1 MPCFVIT
8 FLALHENT
16 RARADNDLIS
26 IFLHTPAKLVT
37 RKDENHALSNHSK
50 RCYKNESRC
59 HRECRLPD
67 TFGQGGVDG
76 AIHQAAGPELLAE
89 CRTLHGCQTGEAKIT
104 KGYHLPCKRVIHT
117 VGPVW
122 HGGSHGER
130 KLLAS
135 CYRKS
140 LALAVE
146 YGLESIAFPLIS
158 SGAYGYPKEEALE
171 VAVDTIRAFLKDHN
185 LDVYLVIFQ
194 KSDYQLSKGLVE
206 DILAFL
212 KEAWKGKGDPHAREE
227 EHLDSVA
234 GELESLYME
243 DPYLADSIPPYPY
256 EESRHRKKPGIQGRI
271 KRVEWQIKQLYHSR
285 DPFTSF
291 CVDSKREEQ
300 FFSELEESFS
310 HMVLRKIDEKGMTDL
325 ECYKKAN
332 LDRKLFSKIRS
343 HEDNQPSRATAL
355 ALGIALE
362 LPLSELQEL
371 LGKAGYTLSHARKG
385 DLIVEYFV
393 KKGIYD
399 IYQINQ
405 VLFDFDEPL
414 I

>member
-1 MPCFVIT
+1 MPFQIIRNDIT
-8 FLALHENT
+8 KMKVDAIVNAACPTLL
-16 RARADNDLIS
+16 
-26 IFLHTPAKLVT
+26 
-37 RKDENHALSNHSK
+37 
-50 RCYKNESRC
+50 
-59 HRECRLPD
+59 
-67 TFGQGGVDG
+67 GGGGVDG

-104 KGYHLPCKRVIHT
+104 KGYHLPCRWVIHT

-122 HGGSHGER
+122 HGGNHGER
-130 KLLAS
+130 ELLAS

-146 YGLESIAFPLIS
+146 YRLESIAFPLIS
-158 SGAYGYPKEEALE
+158 SGAYGYSKEEALE
-171 VAVDTIRAFLKDHN
+171 VAVDTIRAFLKDHD

-206 DILAFL
+206 DISSFL
-212 KEAWKGKGDPHAREE
+212 NEAWKGKKDAHAREE
-227 EHLDSVA
+227 ERLDSVSA
-234 GELESLYME
+234 ELESMYLE
-243 DPYLADSIPPYPY
+243 DRYPEWGLPPCPW
-256 EESRHRKKPGIQGRI
+256 EESRRLKKPGIQGRI
-271 KRVEWQIKQLYHSR
+271 ERVELQIERVNYNETHLG
-285 DPFTSF
+285 DFF
-291 CVDSKREEQ
+291 VDSKREEP

-310 HMVLRKIDEKGMTDL
+310 HMVLRKIDEKGMTDP

-343 HEDNQPSRATAL
+343 HADYQPSRATAL

>member
-1 MPCFVIT
+1 MPFQIIRNDIT
-8 FLALHENT
+8 KMKVDAIVNAACPTLL
-16 RARADNDLIS
+16 
-26 IFLHTPAKLVT
+26 
-37 RKDENHALSNHSK
+37 
-50 RCYKNESRC
+50 
-59 HRECRLPD
+59 
-67 TFGQGGVDG
+67 GGGGVDG

-89 CRTLHGCQTGEAKIT
+89 CRTLHGCQTGDAKIT
-104 KGYHLPCKRVIHT
+104 KGYHLPCRWVIHT

-122 HGGSHGER
+122 HGGNHGER
-130 KLLAS
+130 ELLAS

-146 YGLESIAFPLIS
+146 YRLESIAFPLIS

-171 VAVDTIRAFLKDHN
+171 VAVDTIRAFLKDHD

-206 DILAFL
+206 DISSFL
-212 KEAWKGKGDPHAREE
+212 NEAWKGKKDAHAREE
-227 EHLDSVA
+227 ERLDSVSA
-234 GELESLYME
+234 ELESMYLE
-243 DPYLADSIPPYPY
+243 DRYPKWGLPPCPW
-256 EESRHRKKPGIQGRI
+256 EESRRLKKPGIQGRI
-271 KRVEWQIKQLYHSR
+271 ERVELQIERVNYNETHLV
-285 DPFTSF
+285 DFF
-291 CVDSKREEQ
+291 VDSKREEP

-310 HMVLRKIDEKGMTDL
+310 HMVLRKIDEKGMTDP

-343 HEDNQPSRATAL
+343 HADYQPSRATAL

>member
-1 MPCFVIT
+1 MPFQIIRNDIT
-8 FLALHENT
+8 KMKVDAIVNAACPTLL
-16 RARADNDLIS
+16 
-26 IFLHTPAKLVT
+26 
-37 RKDENHALSNHSK
+37 
-50 RCYKNESRC
+50 
-59 HRECRLPD
+59 
-67 TFGQGGVDG
+67 GGGGVDG

-104 KGYHLPCKRVIHT
+104 SAYHLPCRWVIHT

-130 KLLAS
+130 ELLAS

-146 YGLESIAFPLIS
+146 YRLESIAFPLIS

-171 VAVDTIRAFLKDHN
+171 VAVDTIRAFLKDHD

-206 DILAFL
+206 DISAFL

-227 EHLDSVA
+227 ERLDSVSA
-234 GELESLYME
+234 ELESMYLE
-243 DPYLADSIPPYPY
+243 DRYPEWGLPPCPW
-256 EESRHRKKPGIQGRI
+256 EESRRLKKPGIQGRI
-271 KRVEWQIKQLYHSR
+271 ERVELQIERVNYNETHLGDFFVER
-285 DPFTSF
+285 
-291 CVDSKREEQ
+291 KREEP

-310 HMVLRKIDEKGMTDL
+310 HMVLRKIDEKGMTDP

-343 HEDNQPSRATAL
+343 HEDYQPSRATAL

-405 VLFDFDEPL
+405 VLFDFEEPL